1 MKITNLYSDYE
12 GYPEIV
18 LTEESSS
25 GEIIFKVQLL
35 ELHFYEILSFIP
47 LGEYNP
53 DSVMYNY
60 FRAPGW
66 HDDKWECKRLRE
78 FYDQLTL
85 LSDLVPSDDLDV
97 YNATKQICNSALQN
111 ENKLFI
117 VLD

>member
-1 MKITNLYSDYE
+1 MQIINLYSDYE
-12 GYPEIV
+12 GYQEIV
-18 LTEESSS
+18 LTEELSS

-35 ELHFYEILSFIP
+35 AFDFDEILSLIP

-60 FRAPGW
+60 FRASGW
-66 HDDKWECKRLRE
+66 HDDKWECKRLQE

-85 LSDLVPSDDLDV
+85 LSDLVPSDDFGV
-97 YNATKQICNSALQN
+97 YNAIKQICNSALQN

-117 VLD
+117 VSD